1 MELHPAVVHFPIA
14 LIVSAALI
22 DLLAL
27 LLRRP
32 HWHHVSLWNLAL
44 GVVGA
49 VVAARS
55 GTAAAE
61 VFEHTAGTVHAVLE
75 RHAQL
80 GTITMW
86 VGLGLLAW
94 RIVRRDRM
102 SQLLRALTVAITV
115 GLAST
120 VSAGGYLGG
129 RLVHE
134 FGAGHQPQV
143 APQAKPEPHQG
154 HQHHHGGGHLH

>member
-27 LLRRP
+27 LFRRP
-32 HWHHVSLWNLAL
+32 HWHQVSLWNLAL
-44 GVVGA
+44 GVLGA
-49 VVAARS
+49 VVAVRS
-55 GTAAAE
+55 GTAAAA

-80 GTITMW
+80 GTVTMW

-102 SQLLRALTVAITV
+102 SQLLRALTVAIMV

-120 VSAGGYLGG
+120 VGTGAYLGG

-134 FGAGHQPQV
+134 FGAGHQQQAVPQ
-143 APQAKPEPHQG
+143 KEPE
-154 HQHHHGGGHLH
+154 HQHDHQHQDHGGHTP